1 MKLREYR
8 LMFVAI
14 CLIGVLLIAS
24 PVIGAVLRL
33 PVGEQFSELYL
44 LDHRHMA
51 EDYPFEVKEGTEYL
65 VYVSVGNHLAS
76 SAYYVVQVKLG
87 NQSDLLPDSTS
98 STPSPLQNLYEYRFF
113 VADNETWEAPLAFSV
128 SEASFRGDLSVINKV
143 TINNVGFSVN
153 KQSKW
158 NTESS
163 GFYYRL
169 FVELWIFNPQS
180 GSVQFHNRYVGLRL
194 NLTETI

>member
-1 MKLREYR
+1 VKLREYR

-44 LDHRHMA
+44 LDHRRMA
-51 EDYPFEVKEGTEYL
+51 EDYPFNLEEGTEYL
-65 VYVSVGNHLAS
+65 VYVGVGNHLAS
-76 SAYYVVQVKLG
+76 SAYYVARVKLG
-87 NQSDLLPDSTS
+87 NQSDLLPNSTS
-98 STPSPLQNLYEYRFF
+98 AKPSSLQQLYEYRFF
-113 VADNETWEAPLAFSV
+113 VAENETWEAPLTFSI
-128 SEASFRGDLSVINKV
+128 SEASFRGNLSVINKIS
-143 TINNVGFSVN
+143 INNVEFPVN
-153 KQSKW
+153 KQGEW
-158 NTESS
+158 NTEST

-169 FVELWIFNPQS
+169 FVELWIFNPQF

-194 NLTETI
+194 NLTETM